1 MATVRLSGTLRSF
14 GKLRREDRV
23 VRIRMLSGCPAE
35 GRGDAGH
42 ASVPAGVGLSGTQH
56 PPPAPDEGALSRAR
70 NDAPDGK

>member
-1 MATVRLSGTLRSF
+1 LSGTLRSF

-42 ASVPAGVGLSGTQH
+42 APVPAGV
-56 PPPAPDEGALSRAR
+56 
-70 NDAPDGK
+70 